1 MATRRAGI
9 IGYPLGHSVSPA
21 FQQAAFD
28 HHGLDVRFE
37 VWETP
42 PDALRE
48 VVTGLRAPDALGASV
63 TVPHKAAVIPLLD
76 RLSEPARRVG
86 AVNLIVNRD
95 GLLEGHNTD
104 TTGFLRALREDGAF
118 DPAGK
123 RVLLLGSGGAA
134 RAVAHILLD
143 QGVATL
149 TIANRTPE
157 RARQLAT
164 DLGDGAAL
172 SVVSLEPSEL
182 AVDGGWHLIVNCTT
196 LGMRHSDGEKRSPI
210 PSASIPSGA
219 LVYDLVYNPQ
229 ETPLLREAKRAG
241 ARTLGGL
248 PMLIYQGAEA
258 FQLWTGKEAPLTVM
272 FQAARRAL
280 EVAEGRSS

>member
-1 MATRRAGI
+1 MRRVGI

-21 FQQAAFD
+21 FQQAALD
-28 HHGLDVRFE
+28 HHDLDVRFE

-48 VVTGLRAPDALGASV
+48 VVTRLRAPNALGAGV

-76 RLSEPARRVG
+76 RLSEPAQRVG
-86 AVNLIVNRD
+86 AINLIVNRD

-104 TTGFLRALREDGAF
+104 TTGFLRALREDSAF

-134 RAVAHILLD
+134 RAVAHVLLE
-143 QGVATL
+143 QGVAAL

-157 RARQLAT
+157 RARQLVA
-164 DLGDGAAL
+164 DLGGGTAL
-172 SVVSLEPSEL
+172 SAVSLEPSEL

-196 LGMRHSDGEKRSPI
+196 LGMRHSAGEKRSPI
-210 PSASIPSGA
+210 TSASISSDA
-219 LVYDLVYNPQ
+219 LVYDLVYNPP
-229 ETPLLREAKRAG
+229 ETPLLREAGRAG
-241 ARTLGGL
+241 AHTLGGL

-258 FQLWTGKEAPLTVM
+258 FQLWTGKEAPLEVM

-280 EVAEGRSS
+280 EAAERQSS

>member
-1 MATRRAGI
+1 MATRTAGI

-76 RLSEPARRVG
+76 RLSESARRVG

-118 DPAGK
+118 DPTGK

-134 RAVAHILLD
+134 RAVAHVLLE

-149 TIANRTPE
+149 TIANRTVE
-157 RARQLAT
+157 RARQLAA
-164 DLGDGAAL
+164 DLGNGAPL
-172 SVVSLEPSEL
+172 SAVSLEPSDL

-196 LGMRHSDGEKRSPI
+196 LGMRHSAGEKLSPI
-210 PSASIPSGA
+210 PSAYIPSGA
-219 LVYDLVYNPQ
+219 LVCDLVYNPP
-229 ETPLLREAKRAG
+229 ETPLLREATRIG
-241 ARTLGGL
+241 VRTLGGL

-258 FQLWTGKEAPLTVM
+258 FQLWTGKKAPLWVM

-280 EVAEGRSS
+280 KMADGRSS

>member
-1 MATRRAGI
+1 MRRAGI

-48 VVTGLRAPDALGASV
+48 VVTGLRAPDVLGASV

-76 RLSEPARRVG
+76 RLSEPARQVG

-118 DPAGK
+118 DPTGK

-134 RAVAHILLD
+134 RAVAHVLLE
-143 QGVATL
+143 QGVAAL
-149 TIANRTPE
+149 TIANRTVE
-157 RARQLAT
+157 RARQLVD
-164 DLGDGAAL
+164 DLGNGA
-172 SVVSLEPSEL
+172 SVSAVSLEPSDL

-196 LGMRHSDGEKRSPI
+196 LGMRHSAGEGRSPMPAEHI
-210 PSASIPSGA
+210 STNT
-219 LVYDLVYNPQ
+219 LVCDLVYNPP
-229 ETPLLREAKRAG
+229 ETPLLREAERAG
-241 ARTLGGL
+241 ARILGGL
-248 PMLIYQGAEA
+248 PMLVYQGAEA

-280 EVAEGRSS
+280 EVAEDQSP

>member
-1 MATRRAGI
+1 MRRVGI
-9 IGYPLGHSVSPA
+9 IGYPLGHSVSPT

-28 HHGLDVRFE
+28 YHGLDVRFE

-63 TVPHKAAVIPLLD
+63 TVPHKTAVIPLLD
-76 RLSEPARRVG
+76 RLSEPAQRVG

-95 GLLEGHNTD
+95 GILEGHNTD

-134 RAVAHILLD
+134 RAVAHVLLE
-143 QGVATL
+143 QGVAAL
-149 TIANRTPE
+149 TIANRTVE
-157 RARQLAT
+157 RARQLVAN
-164 DLGDGAAL
+164 LGDGAGL
-172 SVVSLEPSEL
+172 SAVSLEPSDL
-182 AVDGGWHLIVNCTT
+182 AVDAGWHLIINCTT
-196 LGMRHSDGEKRSPI
+196 LGMRHSAGEKQSPI
-210 PSASIPSGA
+210 PFASIPSDA
-219 LVYDLVYNPQ
+219 LVYDLVYNPP
-229 ETPLLREAKRAG
+229 ETPLLREAGRAG

-248 PMLIYQGAEA
+248 PMLIYQGTEA
-258 FQLWTGKEAPLTVM
+258 FRLWTGKEASLTVM
-272 FQAARRAL
+272 FQAAQSAL
-280 EVAEGRSS
+280 ASAEGRSP

>member
-1 MATRRAGI
+1 MRRVGI

-28 HHGLDVRFE
+28 HHGLDARFE

-48 VVTGLRAPDALGASV
+48 VVAGLHAPDALGASV
-63 TVPHKAAVIPLLD
+63 TVPHKAAVIPFLD
-76 RLSEPARRVG
+76 RLSEPAQRVG

-118 DPAGK
+118 DLAGK

-134 RAVAHILLD
+134 RAVAHVLLE
-143 QGVATL
+143 QGVAAL
-149 TIANRTPE
+149 TIANRTVE
-157 RARQLAT
+157 RARQLVA

-172 SVVSLEPSEL
+172 SAVSLEPSDL

-196 LGMRHSDGEKRSPI
+196 LGMRHSAGEKRSPI

-229 ETPLLREAKRAG
+229 QTPLLREAKRAG

-280 EVAEGRSS
+280 EAAERRSP

>member
-1 MATRRAGI
+1 MRRVGI

-42 PDALRE
+42 PDALGG
-48 VVTGLRAPDALGASV
+48 VVTGLRSPDALGASV

-76 RLSEPARRVG
+76 RLSEPAQRVG

-104 TTGFLRALREDGAF
+104 TAGFLRALREDGEF
-118 DPAGK
+118 DPTGK
-123 RVLLLGSGGAA
+123 RALLLGAGGAA
-134 RAVAHILLD
+134 RAVAHVLLE
-143 QGVATL
+143 QGVAAL

-157 RARQLAT
+157 RARQLAA
-164 DLGDGAAL
+164 DLGDGAPVSA
-172 SVVSLEPSEL
+172 VSLEPSDL
-182 AVDGGWHLIVNCTT
+182 AVGGGWHLIVNCTT
-196 LGMRHSDGEKRSPI
+196 LGLRHSVGEKQSPI
-210 PSASIPSGA
+210 PSASIPPGA
-219 LVYDLVYNPQ
+219 LVCDLVYNPP

-280 EVAEGRSS
+280 HIADDRSS

>member
-42 PDALRE
+42 PDALSE

-63 TVPHKAAVIPLLD
+63 TVPHKAAAISLLD

-95 GLLEGHNTD
+95 GVLEGHNTD

-118 DPAGK
+118 DPTGK

-134 RAVAHILLD
+134 RAVAHVLLE
-143 QGVATL
+143 QGVAAL
-149 TIANRTPE
+149 AIANRTPE
-157 RARQLAT
+157 RARQLVA
-164 DLGDGAAL
+164 DLGGGVSL
-172 SVVSLEPSEL
+172 SAVSLEPSDL

-196 LGMRHSDGEKRSPI
+196 LGMRHSVGEKRSPI
-210 PSASIPSGA
+210 PPASIPSGA
-219 LVYDLVYNPQ
+219 LVYDLVYNPP
-229 ETPLLREAKRAG
+229 ETPLLREAGRAG

-258 FQLWTGKEAPLTVM
+258 FQLWTGKEAPLMVM

-280 EVAEGRSS
+280 HMAEGQSS

>member
-1 MATRRAGI
+1 MRRVGI

-21 FQQAAFD
+21 FHQAAFD

-42 PDALRE
+42 PNALRE

-63 TVPHKAAVIPLLD
+63 TVPHKTVVIPLLD
-76 RLSEPARRVG
+76 RLSEPARQVG

-95 GLLEGHNTD
+95 GVLEGHNTD

-118 DPAGK
+118 DHAGK

-134 RAVAHILLD
+134 RAVAYVLLE
-143 QGVATL
+143 QGAAAL
-149 TIANRTPE
+149 TIANRTVE
-157 RARQLAT
+157 RARQLVA
-164 DLGDGAAL
+164 DLGDGAVL
-172 SVVSLEPSEL
+172 SAVSLEPSDL

-196 LGMRHSDGEKRSPI
+196 LGMRHSAGEKQSPI

-219 LVYDLVYNPQ
+219 LVCDLVYNPP

-258 FQLWTGKEAPLTVM
+258 FQLWTGKEAPLAVM

-280 EVAEGRSS
+280 ASSEDQSS

>member
-143 QGVATL
+143 QGVAAL

-157 RARQLAT
+157 RARQLAN

-172 SVVSLEPSEL
+172 SAVSLEPSEL

-258 FQLWTGKEAPLTVM
+258 VQLWTGKEAPLTVM